1 MQVLFTSVRGQRL
14 ALDCADVVEVLPVVA
29 HRPAGTGPRWLLGLF
44 NLRGALV
51 PLVDLSLILDERAE
65 PLRRG
70 SRIVVLRLGGAFSEG
85 GLFGG
90 AGDPT
95 RALVGLLVP
104 EISGPFT
111 RDFSARGAHEGFTFA
126 GASHLGPT
134 IVDEGEGAAPPV
146 DGAPQLVQL
155 LRCRRLLEGDAALRE
170 LPRSAGEW
178 TE

>member
-1 MQVLFTSVRGQRL
+1 MQVLFTSVRGQRF

-29 HRPAGTGPRWLLGLF
+29 HRSAGTGPRWLLGLF

-51 PLVDLSLILDERAE
+51 PLVDLSLILEERAE

-70 SRIVVLRLGGAFSEG
+70 SRIVVLRLGGALAEG
-85 GLFGG
+85 DLFGG
-90 AGDPT
+90 TPDPT
-95 RALVGLLVP
+95 RTLVGLLVP

-111 RDFSARGAHEGFTFA
+111 RDFAAHGAHEGFTFA

-146 DGAPQLVQL
+146 DGAPQMVQL

-178 TE
+178 QA